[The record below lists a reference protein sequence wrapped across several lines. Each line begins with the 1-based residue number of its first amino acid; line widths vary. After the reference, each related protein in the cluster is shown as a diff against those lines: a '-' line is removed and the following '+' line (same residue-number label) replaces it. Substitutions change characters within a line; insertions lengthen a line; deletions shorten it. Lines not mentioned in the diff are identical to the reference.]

1 VKKILFCSGKIYY
14 ELRRQREALKRD
26 DVAIIRLEELYPL
39 NEALLHEVFGFYA
52 EGTPVVWVQEEPENM
67 GAWRYLRVQYCDK
80 FLGRHPFSLVSRA
93 ASASPATGSASTHKR
108 EQEQIINQ
116 AFA

>member
-1 VKKILFCSGKIYY
+1 
-14 ELRRQREALKRD
+14 
-26 DVAIIRLEELYPL
+26 
-39 NEALLHEVFGFYA
+39 
-52 EGTPVVWVQEEPENM
+52 M
-67 GAWRYLRVQYCDK
+67 GAWRYLRVQDCDK